1 MPLISLADGLAHA
14 REHRYALGAFNVLDS
29 HFLRALFAAARQE
42 NSPFIINIAEVH
54 FKYVSLDSLVEAVK
68 FEAARHDIPVVLN
81 LDHGLHF
88 EAVVRA
94 LRLGFS
100 SVMFDGSTLSYEE
113 NIRQTREVVKMCHAV
128 GVSVEAE
135 LGAVGGDEGG
145 ALYGHADE
153 ALFTDPLRA
162 REFVDQTG
170 IDALAVAIGNAH
182 GKYKGE
188 PKLDFARL
196 DAIRQQTGLPLVLH
210 GGSGISDADFRRAIE
225 LGIHKINFYT
235 GMSQA
240 ALAAV
245 EQRMANRQPLY
256 DEFAELLL
264 GIEGT
269 PGDYRG
275 GQHAGGSCSSDC
287 AVARARLAGGDH
299 PQRARHRRGTAQRFV
314 DPGENACR
322 APAAGGGTGWG
333 RSRRGLHY
341 RHARPVSRQP
351 PAGAAHHVCS
361 YLHVTGDDRPQR
373 PAYLFPLA
381 GGQPAAGSARL

>member
-1 MPLISLADGLAHA
+1 MPSVSLADGLAHA
-14 REHRYALGAFNVLDS
+14 RQHSYALGAFNVLDS
-29 HFLRALFAAARQE
+29 HFLRALFAAAKQE
-42 NSPFIINIAEVH
+42 RSPFIINIAEVH

-88 EAVVRA
+88 ESVVRA

-113 NIRQTREVVKMCHAV
+113 NIRQTKEVVKMCHAV

-145 ALYGHADE
+145 ALYGEADS
-153 ALFTDPLRA
+153 AKFTDPAIA
-162 REFVDQTG
+162 REFVDSTG

-188 PKLDFARL
+188 PKLDFERL
-196 DAIRQQTGLPLVLH
+196 SAISQQTGIPLVLH
-210 GGSGISDADFRRAIE
+210 GGSGISDADFRRAIS

-240 ALAAV
+240 ALGAV
-245 EQRMANRQPLY
+245 EQRMAERKPMY

-264 GIEGT
+264 GIEEAIT
-269 PGDYRG
+269 DV
-275 GQHAGGSCSSDC
+275 
-287 AVARARLAGGDH
+287 VAEQMR
-299 PQRARHRRGTAQRFV
+299 TF
-314 DPGENACR
+314 
-322 APAAGGGTGWG
+322 
-333 RSRRGLHY
+333 
-341 RHARPVSRQP
+341 
-351 PAGAAHHVCS
+351 
-361 YLHVTGDDRPQR
+361 
-373 PAYLFPLA
+373 
-381 GGQPAAGSARL
+381 GSAGQI

>member
-29 HFLRALFAAARQE
+29 HFLRALFAAAKQE
-42 NSPFIINIAEVH
+42 RSPFIINIAEVH
-54 FKYVSLDSLVEAVK
+54 FKYVSLESLVEAVK

-153 ALFTDPLRA
+153 AFFTDPQLA
-162 REFVDQTG
+162 REFVDLTG

-188 PKLDFARL
+188 PKL
-196 DAIRQQTGLPLVLH
+196 
-210 GGSGISDADFRRAIE
+210 GISDTDFRRAIE

-264 GIEGT
+264 GIEEAIT
-269 PGDYRG
+269 DT
-275 GQHAGGSCSSDC
+275 
-287 AVARARLAGGDH
+287 VAEQMRI
-299 PQRARHRRGTAQRFV
+299 F
-314 DPGENACR
+314 
-322 APAAGGGTGWG
+322 
-333 RSRRGLHY
+333 
-341 RHARPVSRQP
+341 
-351 PAGAAHHVCS
+351 
-361 YLHVTGDDRPQR
+361 
-373 PAYLFPLA
+373 
-381 GGQPAAGSARL
+381 GSAGQA